1 MSDIRVDGS
10 STLLAFLAG
19 TVIGIGLGVL
29 IAPKPGR
36 ETRQQL
42 ADIAHKGKERATE
55 AAEKIRHKVEE
66 GVDVVREKIR
76 A

>member
-1 MSDIRVDGS
+1 MSDIRVDSS

-19 TVIGIGLGVL
+19 TVIGVGLGVL

-42 ADIAHKGKERATE
+42 AEIANKGKDRATE
-55 AAEKIRHKVEE
+55 AAGKLRHKVEE
-66 GVDVVREKIR
+66 GVEAVREKIR